1 MSGHDEDNQVLRDAQ
16 ATVAAEQVRQAMADG
31 TMTFGDYPPE
41 QAKAILDS
49 LPPAEGLDN
58 ATVPTSVRLP
68 LPLHQKLRAYA
79 EEHGTTSS
87 ALIRQWVE
95 QMLTVP
101 DRPISLADALR
112 ALSTLPPQG
121 RQSAA

>member
-1 MSGHDEDNQVLRDAQ
+1 
-16 ATVAAEQVRQAMADG
+16 MADG
-31 TMTFGDYPPE
+31 TMTFRDYPPE
-41 QAKAILDS
+41 QAKAMLDS
-49 LPPAEGLDN
+49 LPSAEGLDN

-68 LPLHQKLRAYA
+68 LPLHQKLRAYT

-87 ALIRQWVE
+87 VLIRQWVE
-95 QMLTVP
+95 QMLAVP

-121 RQSAA
+121 RQPAA